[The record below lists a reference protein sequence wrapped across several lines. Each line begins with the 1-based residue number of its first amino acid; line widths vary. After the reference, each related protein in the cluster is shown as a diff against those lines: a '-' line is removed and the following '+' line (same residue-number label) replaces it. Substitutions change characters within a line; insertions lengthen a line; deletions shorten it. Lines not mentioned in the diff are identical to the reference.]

1 MWPVGDPSGD
11 VSRTRARSGVRLSG
25 RNAAGRRPRVAHAS
39 TVPDGNQ
46 FRCLSNVPARTGDD
60 VPQGI
65 LWRHSDRADRGMSVR
80 YSEIWPRVGS
90 SVFTA

>member
-1 MWPVGDPSGD
+1 MTCPGHVPDPGC
-11 VSRTRARSGVRLSG
+11 VYLGGMQRV
-25 RNAAGRRPRVAHAS
+25 AGHGSHTRRPF
-39 TVPDGNQ
+39 PYGNQ